1 MEEKQKLG
9 FFSKNKIKR
18 KSLYRYILLAFIII
32 LIIMF
37 LFSSLYFRYA
47 RYYLI
52 EILNQHG
59 VDLSPID
66 KSRVVDGVIGAVLET
81 ITFAAIIG
89 LVLVIV
95 VFKHVIGPIRKMS
108 DATKKVAKGDFNVQI
123 ENKKIRKDEIGILT
137 ENFNMMV
144 RELESNEYLSKEFMS
159 NVSHEFKTPIA
170 SIQGFANLLKDKDIS
185 EKDKEEYIDIIIEES
200 GRLANLSN
208 NIQQLSKLENKKGLI
223 QKQKVA
229 IDEQIRKCIII
240 LNNKLEEKNIEIGM
254 DEDKDVFLNVNED
267 MMHQVWINLIN
278 NAIKYTDDNGRIDI
292 IIDEFK
298 DRVVVEVKDTGRGI
312 KEENVDKIFEKFYQ
326 EDSSH
331 NSEGNGLGLAIV
343 KKIVELHKGTIEVKS
358 KIGEGSSFIVTIPK
372 DEDKLEN

>member
-123 ENKKIRKDEIGILT
+123 ENKKIRKDEIGTLT

-170 SIQGFANLLKDKDIS
+170 SIQGFANLLKDKDVS

-208 NIQQLSKLENKKGLI
+208 NIQHLSKLENKKGLI
-223 QKQKVA
+223 KKEKVA
-229 IDEQIRKCIII
+229 IDEQIRKCIVI

>member
-170 SIQGFANLLKDKDIS
+170 SIQGFANLLKDKDVS

>member
-18 KSLYRYILLAFIII
+18 KSLYRYILLSFIII

-52 EILNQHG
+52 DILNQHG

-123 ENKKIRKDEIGILT
+123 ENKKIRKDEIGTLT

-144 RELESNEYLSKEFMS
+144 RELESNEYLSKEFMN

-170 SIQGFANLLKDKDIS
+170 SIQGFANLLKDKDLS

-278 NAIKYTDDNGRIDI
+278 NAIKYTDDSGRIDI

>member
-18 KSLYRYILLAFIII
+18 KSLYRYILLSFIII

-52 EILNQHG
+52 DILNQHG

-123 ENKKIRKDEIGILT
+123 ENKKIRKDEIGTLT

-144 RELESNEYLSKEFMS
+144 RELESNEYLSKEFMN

-170 SIQGFANLLKDKDIS
+170 SIQGFANLLKDKDVS

-372 DEDKLEN
+372 DEYKLEN

>member
-1 MEEKQKLG
+1 MEDKEKIG

-18 KSLYRYILLAFIII
+18 KSLYRYILFAFIII
-32 LIIMF
+32 LLVMF
-37 LFSSLYFRYA
+37 LLSSLYFRYA

-52 EILNQHG
+52 EMFHQQGI
-59 VDLSPID
+59 DLSQID
-66 KSRVVDGVIGAVLET
+66 KSRVVDGVIGAVFET

-108 DATKKVAKGDFNVQI
+108 DATKKVAKGDFKVQI
-123 ENKKIRKDEIGILT
+123 ENKKSRKDEIGILT

-170 SIQGFANLLKDKDIS
+170 SIQGFAHLLKEGNISDK
-185 EKDKEEYIDIIIEES
+185 EKEEYIDIIIEES
-200 GRLANLSN
+200 ERLANLSN
-208 NIQQLSKLENKKGLI
+208 NIQHLSKLENKKGLI
-223 QKQKVA
+223 KKEKVA
-229 IDEQIRKCIII
+229 IDEQIRKCIVI

-278 NAIKYTDDNGRIDI
+278 NAIKYTDNNGRIDI
-292 IIDEFK
+292 IIDEYK
-298 DRVVVEVKDTGRGI
+298 DKVIVEVKDTGRGI
-312 KEENVDKIFEKFYQ
+312 KQENIEKIFEKFYQ

-343 KKIVELHKGTIEVKS
+343 KKIVELHKGSIEVKS
-358 KIGEGSSFIVTIPK
+358 KEGEGSSFIVTIPK
-372 DEDKLEN
+372 EN

>member
-123 ENKKIRKDEIGILT
+123 ENKKIRKDEIGTLT

-372 DEDKLEN
+372 DEEKLEN

>member
-18 KSLYRYILLAFIII
+18 KSLYRYILLSFIII

-123 ENKKIRKDEIGILT
+123 ENKKIRKDEIGTLT

-144 RELESNEYLSKEFMS
+144 RELESNEYLSKEFMN

-170 SIQGFANLLKDKDIS
+170 SIQGFANLLKDKDVS

-372 DEDKLEN
+372 DEYKLEN

>member
-123 ENKKIRKDEIGILT
+123 ENKKIRKDEIGTLT

-144 RELESNEYLSKEFMS
+144 RELESNEYLSKEFMN

-170 SIQGFANLLKDKDIS
+170 SIQGFANLLKDKDLS

-358 KIGEGSSFIVTIPK
+358 KMGEGSSFIITIPK

>member
-123 ENKKIRKDEIGILT
+123 ENKKIRKDEIGTLT

-144 RELESNEYLSKEFMS
+144 RELESNEYLSKEFMN

-170 SIQGFANLLKDKDIS
+170 SIQGFANLLKDKDVS

-372 DEDKLEN
+372 DEYKLEN

>member
-123 ENKKIRKDEIGILT
+123 ENKKIRKDEIGTLT

>member
-18 KSLYRYILLAFIII
+18 KSLYRYILLSFIII

-52 EILNQHG
+52 DILNQHG

-123 ENKKIRKDEIGILT
+123 ENKKIRKDKI
-137 ENFNMMV
+137 V
-144 RELESNEYLSKEFMS
+144 
-159 NVSHEFKTPIA
+159 
-170 SIQGFANLLKDKDIS
+170 
-185 EKDKEEYIDIIIEES
+185 YII
-200 GRLANLSN
+200 
-208 NIQQLSKLENKKGLI
+208 
-223 QKQKVA
+223 
-229 IDEQIRKCIII
+229 
-240 LNNKLEEKNIEIGM
+240 
-254 DEDKDVFLNVNED
+254 
-267 MMHQVWINLIN
+267 
-278 NAIKYTDDNGRIDI
+278 NGRR
-292 IIDEFK
+292 K
-298 DRVVVEVKDTGRGI
+298 
-312 KEENVDKIFEKFYQ
+312 
-326 EDSSH
+326 
-331 NSEGNGLGLAIV
+331 
-343 KKIVELHKGTIEVKS
+343 
-358 KIGEGSSFIVTIPK
+358 
-372 DEDKLEN
+372 

>member
-18 KSLYRYILLAFIII
+18 KSLYRYILLSFIII

-52 EILNQHG
+52 DILNQHG

-123 ENKKIRKDEIGILT
+123 ENKKIRKDEIGTLT

-144 RELESNEYLSKEFMS
+144 RELESNEYLSKEFMN

-170 SIQGFANLLKDKDIS
+170 SIQGFANLLKDKDLS

-372 DEDKLEN
+372 DEDKLKN

>member
-1 MEEKQKLG
+1 MEDKEKIG

-18 KSLYRYILLAFIII
+18 KSLYRYILFAFIII
-32 LIIMF
+32 LLVMF
-37 LFSSLYFRYA
+37 LLSSLYFRYA

-52 EILNQHG
+52 AMLHQQGI
-59 VDLSPID
+59 DLSQID
-66 KSRVVDGVIGAVLET
+66 KSRVVDGVIGAVFET

-108 DATKKVAKGDFNVQI
+108 DATKKVAKGDFKVQI
-123 ENKKIRKDEIGILT
+123 ENKKSRKDEIGILT

-170 SIQGFANLLKDKDIS
+170 SIQGFAHLLKEGNVSDK
-185 EKDKEEYIDIIIEES
+185 EKEEYIDIIIEES
-200 GRLANLSN
+200 ERLANLSN
-208 NIQQLSKLENKKGLI
+208 NIQHLSKLENKKGLI
-223 QKQKVA
+223 KKEKVA
-229 IDEQIRKCIII
+229 IDEQIRKCIVI

-278 NAIKYTDDNGRIDI
+278 NAIKYTDNNGRIDI
-292 IIDEFK
+292 IIDEYK
-298 DRVVVEVKDTGRGI
+298 DKVTVEVKDTGRGI
-312 KEENVDKIFEKFYQ
+312 KQENIDKIFEKFYQ

-343 KKIVELHKGTIEVKS
+343 KKIVELHKGSIEVKS
-358 KIGEGSSFIVTIPK
+358 KEGEGSSFIVTIPK
-372 DEDKLEN
+372 EN

>member
-18 KSLYRYILLAFIII
+18 KSLYRYILLSFIII

-37 LFSSLYFRYA
+37 LCSSLYFRYA

-52 EILNQHG
+52 DILNQHG

-123 ENKKIRKDEIGILT
+123 ENKKIRKDEIGTLT

-144 RELESNEYLSKEFMS
+144 RELESNEYLSKEFMN

-170 SIQGFANLLKDKDIS
+170 SIQGFANLLKDKDLS

>member
-123 ENKKIRKDEIGILT
+123 ENKKIRKDEIGTLT

-170 SIQGFANLLKDKDIS
+170 SIQGFANLLKDKDLS

-372 DEDKLEN
+372 DEEKLEN